1 MKNFLT
7 LFLIIFINKIHSQI
21 DVELYFFDE
30 CNNKIKKLN
39 FELFN
44 LDNEKE
50 YISSNF
56 KTSVDT
62 IGNYFISSSLIDGD
76 YRISINAPI
85 KINNSV
91 KFIDTISIP
100 KIRFVTGSELHSK
113 YWNYY
118 NCDILCDG
126 KIIDYYSNGNKRLE
140 GVFKNGKPTEITY
153 YSNVKEIIESK
164 ETYEIGKLNIIK
176 IEYFDKE
183 GNLYEYQKIKWKK
196 GKKTIKTFNSKH
208 KLIRTE
214 YEKYSILN

>member
-1 MKNFLT
+1 MKNFLA

-30 CNNKIKKLN
+30 CNNKIEKLN

-76 YRISINAPI
+76 YRISINAPV
-85 KINNSV
+85 KINNSE

-118 NCDILCDG
+118 NCNVLCDG
-126 KIIDYYSNGNKRLE
+126 NVIDYYTNGNKRLE
-140 GVFKNGKPTEITY
+140 GVFKNGKPLEITN
-153 YSNVKEIIESK
+153 YSEEKGIIEFK
-164 ETYEIGKLNIIK
+164 DTYEFGKSKVIK
-176 IEYFDKE
+176 MEYFDE
-183 GNLYEYQKIKWKK
+183 NGNLFEYQKIKWKK

-214 YEKYSILN
+214 YEKYSVLK

>member
-1 MKNFLT
+1 MKNFLA
-7 LFLIIFINKIHSQI
+7 LFLILFINKIHSQI

-30 CNNKIKKLN
+30 CNNKIEKLN

-50 YISSNF
+50 YISLNF

-76 YRISINAPI
+76 YRISINTSI
-85 KINNSV
+85 KINNSL

-100 KIRFVTGSELHSK
+100 KIRFVASSELHSK

-118 NCDILCDG
+118 NCNALCDG
-126 KIIDYYSNGNKRLE
+126 NVIDYYTNGNKRLE
-140 GVFKNGKPTEITY
+140 GVFKNGKPLEITY
-153 YSNVKEIIESK
+153 YSEEKGIIEFK
-164 ETYEIGKLNIIK
+164 DTYEFGKFKVIK
-176 IEYFDKE
+176 MEYFDEE

-196 GKKTIKTFNSKH
+196 GKKTIRTFNSKN
-208 KLIRTE
+208 KLIKTE
-214 YEKYSILN
+214 YERYSVLK